1 MMAQQPR
8 AWLATAL
15 LWWCLLSATTMV
27 QAFSTG
33 PGGCVGGMAAS
44 TGHPVPN
51 PLLTFADLGYS
62 LQVNGTEVSSST
74 SLVIGT
80 TYELSVRSSMAPFR
94 GALIRVDGS
103 GDLVAGENAATA
115 SACTNLGEANVEGVG
130 HTNKIDKTVLS
141 GFYTVTGGSSIT
153 VDVTVVQ
160 SLATGYSHRRY
171 TLDVAAATAPVPA
184 PVVAKTTAAPV
195 AAKTTEAPVAAKTT
209 KAPVAPMVAPA
220 PAPTTNTTNTTKAPV
235 AQAPTMTNTTKAPT
249 MTNTTKAPVAP
260 APTTNTTNTTKAPV
274 AAPIPEK
281 CVRRRRQA

>member
-1 MMAQQPR
+1 
-8 AWLATAL
+8 
-15 LWWCLLSATTMV
+15 
-27 QAFSTG
+27 
-33 PGGCVGGMAAS
+33 MAAS

-62 LQVNGTEVSSST
+62 LQVNGAEVSSST

-80 TYELSVRSSMAPFR
+80 KYELSVRSSMAPFR
-94 GALIRVDGS
+94 GALIRVDGL
-103 GDLVAGENAATA
+103 GDLTAGENAGTSTA
-115 SACTNLGEANVEGVG
+115 CANLGEANVEGVG
-130 HTNKIDKTVLS
+130 HTNKIEKTVLS
-141 GFYTVTGGSSIT
+141 GFYTVTGGSSII

-209 KAPVAPMVAPA
+209 DAPVAAKTTKAPVAPMVAPA
-220 PAPTTNTTNTTKAPV
+220 PAPTMTNTTK
-235 AQAPTMTNTTKAPT
+235 APTMTNTTKAPT

-260 APTTNTTNTTKAPV
+260 TPTNTTNTTKAPVAAPAPTTNTTKAPVAPVPATTNTTKAPV